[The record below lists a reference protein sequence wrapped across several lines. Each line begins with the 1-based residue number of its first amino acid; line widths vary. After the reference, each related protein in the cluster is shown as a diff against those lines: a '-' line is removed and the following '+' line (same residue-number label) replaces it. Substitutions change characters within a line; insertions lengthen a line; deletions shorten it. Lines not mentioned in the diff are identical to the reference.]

1 MIFIA
6 TIKEIAKVCNV
17 SISTVSNILNGKNKA
32 SDEVK
37 KLVLE
42 TAKEMN
48 YVPNYM
54 AKNLKQKNTRTIGII
69 AEDLTIFHTPS
80 IIDGISEFMEERGY
94 TLLMGNMRLYQKYG
108 NLFYKEENYDSL
120 VEDEVQQMLAKRV
133 EGIIYIEGH
142 YHVMDN
148 ISELFSVPLVA
159 VYGRVKNPE
168 ITSIIYDD
176 EQGGYEATEEL
187 LANGHRKLGLI
198 KGTEASYHTL
208 ERRKGFLRALYEY
221 QIPFNHRGKSVETGI
236 GQTAMKV
243 QNVLSKKR
251 DRNLCHE

>member
-1 MIFIA
+1 
-6 TIKEIAKVCNV
+6 
-17 SISTVSNILNGKNKA
+17 
-32 SDEVK
+32 
-37 KLVLE
+37 
-42 TAKEMN
+42 
-48 YVPNYM
+48 
-54 AKNLKQKNTRTIGII
+54 
-69 AEDLTIFHTPS
+69 
-80 IIDGISEFMEERGY
+80 
-94 TLLMGNMRLYQKYG
+94 MGNMRLYQKYG
-108 NLFYKEENYDSL
+108 NFFYKEENYDSL

-176 EQGGYEATEEL
+176 EQGGYEATKEL
-187 LANGHRKLGLI
+187 IANGHRKLGLI

-221 QIPFNHRGKSVETGI
+221 QIPFNPSWEICGDWNRADGYEGAKRLVKEGVTGIFAMNDLMAAGVYDYAAKHNLSIGKDLSVIGFDNREICAAFTPALSTMALPLRKMGTIAADYLIQKIEHPDPSHQDEYKIPCEILKRKSVCR
-236 GQTAMKV
+236 
-243 QNVLSKKR
+243 L
-251 DRNLCHE
+251 